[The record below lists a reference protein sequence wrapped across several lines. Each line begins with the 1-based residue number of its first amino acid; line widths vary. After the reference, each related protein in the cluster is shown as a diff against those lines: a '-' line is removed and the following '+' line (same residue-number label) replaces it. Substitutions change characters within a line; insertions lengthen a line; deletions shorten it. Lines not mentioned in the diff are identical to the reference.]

1 MRLSQGNWHR
11 QRERSGRRRQGNIFL
26 LCLKIFSCQR
36 TILFLIFGPNVIFIL
51 VPWEELQRKRARG
64 ERRGMVCDRQQV
76 WQDARGGEGVGG
88 LSPCDY
94 HNYKYRLLLLAGECL
109 KLPSQTAPTHTHTHI
124 HTRTLE
130 LDIRVTP
137 LHTHTC
143 AHSHTHVH
151 TSMGSNLRLSLFS
164 PATKLSFG
172 ICNAFMLQ
180 LLP

>member
-1 MRLSQGNWHR
+1 MPTYDIISYLWAKRDIH
-11 QRERSGRRRQGNIFL
+11 
-26 LCLKIFSCQR
+26 SCAVGE
-36 TILFLIFGPNVIFIL
+36 TAK
-51 VPWEELQRKRARG
+51 EEGADEGKEKG
-64 ERRGMVCDRQQV
+64 KGMVCDRQQL
-76 WQDARGGEGVGG
+76 WQDADGG

-109 KLPSQTAPTHTHTHI
+109 KLPSQTAPTAPHPHTH
-124 HTRTLE
+124 TLE

-137 LHTHTC
+137 SHTHVCTHRYTH
-143 AHSHTHVH
+143 AHVH

-164 PATKLSFG
+164 PATKLSFR

>member
-1 MRLSQGNWHR
+1 MPDAWKYFHANVRYYFLSLGQTWYSNGK
-11 QRERSGRRRQGNIFL
+11 GRGADEG
-26 LCLKIFSCQR
+26 KEK
-36 TILFLIFGPNVIFIL
+36 G
-51 VPWEELQRKRARG
+51 K
-64 ERRGMVCDRQQV
+64 GMVCDRQQL
-76 WQDARGGEGVGG
+76 WQDADGG

-109 KLPSQTAPTHTHTHI
+109 KLPSQTAPTAPHPHTH
-124 HTRTLE
+124 TLE

-137 LHTHTC
+137 SHTHVCTHRYTH
-143 AHSHTHVH
+143 AHVH

-164 PATKLSFG
+164 PATKLSFR

>member
-11 QRERSGRRRQGNIFL
+11 QRERGRRQGNIFL

-64 ERRGMVCDRQQV
+64 EGRGMVCDRQQV
-76 WQDARGGEGVGG
+76 WQDAGGGEGVGG

-109 KLPSQTAPTHTHTHI
+109 KLPSQTAPPHTHTPARARHTSHASAYTHVCTLT
-124 HTRTLE
+124 HTR
-130 LDIRVTP
+130 
-137 LHTHTC
+137 
-143 AHSHTHVH
+143 AHLN
-151 TSMGSNLRLSLFS
+151 G
-164 PATKLSFG
+164 K
-172 ICNAFMLQ
+172 Q
-180 LLP
+180 LKAVIVFACDEALVWYL